1 MGLICLSDTH
11 GLHNKIPKEWLIEA
25 DTIVH
30 AGDCTNRG
38 YLQELKQFL
47 DWFSSLNYKNKILI
61 SGNHDFCFQTHPVE
75 VEILLKEYP
84 SVTYLQDSGC
94 TIDGINFWG
103 SPWQPEFYQWA
114 FNLQRGNEI
123 QQKWDL
129 IPKTTDV
136 LITHGP
142 PYGIGDFVPYRGG
155 EYVGCKDLLDT
166 ITTKLSIKAH
176 ICGHIHYSYGV
187 VHKNNINFI
196 NAATCNEAY
205 EVINKPILIEV

>member
-1 MGLICLSDTH
+1 MSLLCLSDTH

-25 DTIVH
+25 DAIVH

-38 YLQELKQFL
+38 HLQELKQFL
-47 DWFSSLNYKNKILI
+47 EWFSSLNYKNKILI

-103 SPWQPEFYQWA
+103 SPWQPEFHQWA
-114 FNLQRGNEI
+114 FNLQRGKEI
-123 QQKWDL
+123 QDKWDL

-166 ITTKLSIKAH
+166 ITTKLDIKAH

-187 VHKNNINFI
+187 VHKNNISFI
-196 NAATCNEAY
+196 NASVCNEAY